1 MQRGEYETTHG
12 VGYESLANAVVE
24 QAAHDYRSAA
34 RVLAQTANDPDS
46 ISNSLRRYYA
56 LHSIKE
62 IEGFFRSRWFGTLT
76 SIDGKW
82 LLHKLR
88 RETRIKA

>member
-1 MQRGEYETTHG
+1 MTQHYDTCHA

-24 QAAHDYRSAA
+24 QAVNDYRSAA

-46 ISNSLRRYYA
+46 ISNSLRRYHA
-56 LHSIKE
+56 LRGIKE
-62 IEGFFRSRWFGTLT
+62 IEEFFTSRWFGTLT
-76 SIDGKW
+76 LVDGKW
-82 LLHKLR
+82 LLHKMR